1 MVFGGTERN
10 QKKIIQKKDNKEE
23 KYFFTDKTHTDLLS
37 LVKISTLYV
46 HCKSNNLKQLVTLH
60 FFGKETV
67 MA

>member
-1 MVFGGTERN
+1 M
-10 QKKIIQKKDNKEE
+10 
-23 KYFFTDKTHTDLLS
+23 FFTDKTHTDLLS